1 MREIEERNA
10 RESAP
15 RLLGA
20 MFVVVALLSLA
31 SGQLLSP
38 LGYSLVG
45 SNGDVSEILIAFAE
59 RPTLVRMSITGF
71 LLEAVSIVLLAVL
84 LYAMLRGQHQILARW
99 ALGLWLIEAV
109 GVALRQYAAFSSCTQ
124 GRPSRQPV
132 RRARLSWPSAACSTS

>member
-45 SNGDVSEILIAFAE
+45 SNGDV
-59 RPTLVRMSITGF
+59 
-71 LLEAVSIVLLAVL
+71 VS
-84 LYAMLRGQHQILARW
+84 
-99 ALGLWLIEAV
+99 
-109 GVALRQYAAFSSCTQ
+109 SSCGSEPGHPGVPGAAAAGHSSWTRTQ
-124 GRPSRQPV
+124 ARELLLVGGRVVGLR
-132 RRARLSWPSAACSTS
+132 TSPGRHQT